1 VHAAVGIGVLV
12 TCLVASFAAAD
23 AGAERARQAPDTPHS
38 ITREAVGLVTDPVA
52 LSTTMAAGASADPVI
67 ESRIG
72 TEEFAQSS
80 ARTHAWDEY
89 PYLRYTA
96 TFLPGTA
103 TATIQWQGSSVN
115 LNDLALH
122 VWNPDSN
129 SWGQALVTARP
140 SAPNGPILLAA
151 AVPVSDDGTV
161 DLLVVDSP
169 RADRTFASS
178 NAVPDDS
185 FADPAGYDFALEH
198 FSDTQ
203 YVSRDDPQVYRTQTQ
218 WIADNADPRKIA
230 YAMHTGDLVQS
241 WIRPGSSDTQARR
254 EFEAASDAMRTI
266 DDAGIPNGV
275 LPGNHDNLWNVA
287 GRLVPEMHEQNH
299 ALYNEYFGPHRYRDR
314 PFWGGSVSEG
324 DNSAHYDVLEIAGA
338 KFLMLYIGYN
348 PPGKVLRWA
357 EKVLDSHRDHNVV
370 IGTHYYLDED
380 GARRSMG
387 FNDIQA
393 SSGEIIWNR
402 LVRPYDSVFMVLS
415 GHADGQSTVID
426 RNVGDTDRTV
436 VQLLADYQY
445 FTVDGR
451 RSTGFQRLLQFD
463 LDASTVAV
471 DTHSPVLN
479 SFRVEDHDPRE
490 RFSAQDGQF
499 VTEFTLRADVPR
511 AVAAG

>member
-1 VHAAVGIGVLV
+1 MRASVGVGVLV
-12 TCLVASFAAAD
+12 TCLVTGFAAAD
-23 AGAERARQAPDTPHS
+23 AGAERARQAPTAPHS
-38 ITREAVGLVTDPVA
+38 ITLDAVGLVTEPVA
-52 LSTTMAAGASADPVI
+52 LSTVMTAGTSANPVLQN
-67 ESRIG
+67 RTG
-72 TEEFAQSS
+72 TDEFAQSA

-96 TFLPGTA
+96 TFPPGTP

-122 VWNPDSN
+122 AWNPSHS
-129 SWGQALVTARP
+129 SWGPALVTARP
-140 SAPNGPILLAA
+140 STPGGPILLAA
-151 AVPVSDDGTV
+151 AVPVAADGTV
-161 DLLVVDSP
+161 DLLIMDGP
-169 RADRTFASS
+169 RADRSFIER
-178 NAVPDDS
+178 NAIPDDS

-218 WIADNADPRKIA
+218 WIADNADPLKIA

-241 WIRPGSSDTQARR
+241 WIRPGSSDVQARR
-254 EFEAASDAMRTI
+254 EFEAASEAMRTI
-266 DDAGIPNGV
+266 DEAGVPNGV

-287 GRLVPEMHEQNH
+287 GRLVPEMHEKNH
-299 ALYNEYFGPHRYRDR
+299 ALYNEFFGPQRYRDR
-314 PFWGGSVSEG
+314 PFWGGSVSDG
-324 DNSAHYDVLEIAGA
+324 DNSAHYDVLDIAGA

-357 EKVLDSHRDHNVV
+357 EDVLDSHRDRNVV

-380 GARRSMG
+380 GTRKSMG

-402 LVRPYDSVFMVLS
+402 LVRPYDSVFLVLS
-415 GHADGQSTVID
+415 GHADGQATMIE

-436 VQLLADYQY
+436 VQMLADYQY
-445 FTVDGR
+445 FTVDGK

-463 LDASTVAV
+463 LDAGTMAV

-490 RFSAQDGQF
+490 RFSAKDGQF

-511 AVAAG
+511 AVSAG